1 MLPYKAV
8 CFAHMAC
15 EWLARATSA
24 KCGWRDTWES
34 KTTKRQRKKK
44 HSLRAHGDV
53 PDQVPIVHVTAS
65 QWLAEGCDA
74 KEKSLRKRLAIIEY
88 FESRPEFRDF
98 LAAYPDRSVLPNPNA
113 KSKRTWEK
121 QCSNFEQILRIRRI
135 ERGVRNVE

>member
-1 MLPYKAV
+1 MGVENK
-8 CFAHMAC
+8 
-15 EWLARATSA
+15 E
-24 KCGWRDTWES
+24 KE
-34 KTTKRQRKKK
+34 QKKK
-44 HSLRAHGDV
+44 HSLRADGDV

-65 QWLAEGCDA
+65 QWLTEGCVA

-88 FESRPEFRDF
+88 FQNRLEFQDF

-121 QCSNFEQILRIRRI
+121 ECSNFEQILRIHRI